1 MMAHVRSL
9 LRRLGQVRDGATAA
23 EFALVLPVLVSVLMG
38 MFDMGYN
45 MWATTILQGAVQQ
58 AARTSTLESASS
70 QTATIDARVTARVQ
84 QLVPSA
90 TMTFTRKAYTN
101 FSNVRTPEQY
111 TDTNKNGVCDNG
123 EPFEDANGNG
133 TLDSDRGVNG
143 LGGARDAVLYT
154 ATMSYPRAFPMAA
167 LVGLSSTV
175 STTATTVLRNQPYKL
190 QEASTKVG
198 YCK

>member
-1 MMAHVRSL
+1 MRTLHKLWRA
-9 LRRLGQVRDGATAA
+9 RDGATAA

-58 AARTSTLESASS
+58 AARASTLESASG
-70 QTATIDARVTARVQ
+70 QTATIDAQVTARVQ

-90 TMTFTRKAYTN
+90 TLAFKRKAYTN
-101 FSNVRTPEQY
+101 FSNVSTPEDY
-111 TDTNKNGVCDNG
+111 TDTNANGACDNG
-123 EPFEDANGNG
+123 EAFEDANGNG
-133 TLDSDRGVNG
+133 VWDADRGVTG
-143 LGGARDAVLYT
+143 LGGARDAVLYS

-175 STTATTVLRNQPYKL
+175 STTATTVLRNQPFKL

-198 YCK
+198 NCK

>member
-1 MMAHVRSL
+1 MRALH
-9 LRRLGQVRDGATAA
+9 RLWRAREGATAA

-58 AARTSTLESASS
+58 AARASTLESASG
-70 QTATIDARVTARVQ
+70 QTDAIDARVTARVQ

-90 TMTFTRKAYTN
+90 TLAFKRKAYTN
-101 FSNVRTPEQY
+101 FSNVSTPEDY
-111 TDTNKNGVCDNG
+111 TDSNANGACDNG
-123 EPFEDANGNG
+123 EAFEDANGNG
-133 TLDSDRGVNG
+133 VWDADRGVTG
-143 LGGARDAVLYT
+143 LGGARDAVLYS

-175 STTATTVLRNQPYKL
+175 STTATTVLRNQPFKL
-190 QEASTKVG
+190 QVASTKVG
-198 YCK
+198 NCK

>member
-1 MMAHVRSL
+1 MRALH
-9 LRRLGQVRDGATAA
+9 RLWRAREGATAA

-58 AARTSTLESASS
+58 AARASTLESASG
-70 QTATIDARVTARVQ
+70 QTDAIDAKVRARVQ

-90 TMTFTRKAYTN
+90 KVDFTRKAYTN
-101 FSNVRTPEQY
+101 FSNVNSPEDY
-111 TDTNKNGVCDNG
+111 TDTNANGVCDNG
-123 EPFEDANGNG
+123 EAFEDANGNG
-133 TLDSDRGVNG
+133 AWDADRGVTG

-175 STTATTVLRNQPYKL
+175 STTATTVLRNQPFKL

-198 YCK
+198 NCK

>member
-1 MMAHVRSL
+1 MRALHTLWRA
-9 LRRLGQVRDGATAA
+9 REAATAA

-58 AARTSTLESASS
+58 AARASTLESASG
-70 QTATIDARVTARVQ
+70 QTATIDAKVTARVQ

-90 TMTFTRKAYTN
+90 TLAFKRKAYTN
-101 FSNVRTPEQY
+101 FSNVSTPEDY
-111 TDTNKNGVCDNG
+111 TDTNANGACDND
-123 EPFEDANGNG
+123 EAFEDANGNG
-133 TLDSDRGVNG
+133 VWDADRGVTG
-143 LGGARDAVLYT
+143 LGGARDAVLYS

-175 STTATTVLRNQPYKL
+175 STTATTVLRNQPFKL

-198 YCK
+198 NCK